1 MSGVQSK
8 AAARL
13 QKEHKEKL
21 LADAEREMASSEDL
35 KYNHVSAAMMK
46 KFNALM
52 EMQDMMFV
60 EMRESLK
67 NDLKEMLVKH
77 TPPEVKSLEQ
87 RAQQEGNESA
97 PEWPK
102 PGEKVEEG
110 SSGTDE
116 DTCENLTVKS
126 EGKSKLS
133 RKQDKKQPSSS
144 RDVKPSPERMGEARH
159 RVDER
164 CRESRGHADLLERG
178 DLENGEKETSHRNKE
193 SLLKASGEGGAPEEG
208 AVLRLAADFSSATLD
223 VNKQW
228 GRIFRLLKETELEP
242 ELQCSVKLV
251 FKCDGEAKT
260 FSDLSSLR
268 EFANRKPFLKELLKD
283 VLPQNEARGRR
294 NQLQER
300 LRISVICML
309 VEPLHERSGD
319 AMGKTLGDTKR
330 EAGRIASNSLSFLF
344 INEVNIASPS
354 VKTSEEETLEQKDK
368 ETLELERQEVSGL
381 EEGEVPE
388 IEGEEESS
396 EGEASDMGDEEGSE
410 LGEEEEEEDSELEEE
425 EGSEL
430 GEEEQTSGEEEE
442 REEHSEIAKEE
453 EASVLHET
461 RGSTFQGLTVVE
473 EHGVEKI
480 TRSGEEIGLISLV
493 VDSESE
499 EEGNVK
505 TPKTKETFHGLRELA
520 FSYLVWDSKEKKLVK
535 CQEGG
540 AAAVI
545 GKGFG
550 TPCLTLYLASPS
562 ESLEAGSDGAK
573 SRSRTSLSVPSQV
586 TPLLMNMEKGRYKT
600 PQIEELTAKEADLIH
615 ETEENFR
622 RSMIGII
629 RQMQREVENIKK
641 LYFFDVLNMKSSM
654 DDLNSLACMI
664 EARVNEQED
673 AVEGLTKETM
683 QLAKE
688 IVDKERLREREDRL
702 RSSNIRVIGIPE
714 KENRENGAEDIIK
727 EIIEENFAELEDQ
740 SLEIICAH
748 RIPNSVDEHRL
759 TPRHILVKFWSA
771 GDKQKI
777 LKASRA
783 KKEITYRG
791 TKIRLTAD
799 LSPGTIDA
807 RSQWSG
813 IIKVLQEEGFQPR
826 ILYPAKLAFDFKG
839 KTKVFFDIEEF
850 KKFISDI
857 PFLKELLNNII

>member
-8 AAARL
+8 AARL
-13 QKEHKEKL
+13 QKEHKEKF
-21 LADAEREMASSEDL
+21 LADTEREMASSEDL

-77 TPPEVKSLEQ
+77 TPPEVKSLEES
-87 RAQQEGNESA
+87 AQQEGNESA
-97 PEWPK
+97 S
-102 PGEKVEEG
+102 EKVEG
-110 SSGTDE
+110 SSETDE
-116 DTCENLTVKS
+116 DTENLTVKS
-126 EGKSKLS
+126 EEKSKLS
-133 RKQDKKQPSSS
+133 RKQDKKPDSS

-159 RVDER
+159 HVDEG
-164 CRESRGHADLLERG
+164 CRESRGHVDLLEG
-178 DLENGEKETSHRNKE
+178 EDLENGEKETSHGNKE

-208 AVLRLAADFSSATLD
+208 AVLRLAADFSAATLD
-223 VNKQW
+223 VNKRW

-242 ELQCSVKLV
+242 ELQCSVKLA

-268 EFANRKPFLKELLKD
+268 QFANRKPFLKELLKD
-283 VLPQNEARGRR
+283 VLPQNEARNGGR
-294 NQLQER
+294 NQHQER
-300 LRISVICML
+300 L
-309 VEPLHERSGD
+309 
-319 AMGKTLGDTKR
+319 GKTLGDTKR
-330 EAGRIASNSLSFLF
+330 EAGRIASDSLSFLF
-344 INEVNIASPS
+344 INEVNIASPNT
-354 VKTSEEETLEQKDK
+354 KTSEEETLQQKDK
-368 ETLELERQEVSGL
+368 ETLALERQEVSRL
-381 EEGEVPE
+381 EEGKVPE
-388 IEGEEESS
+388 VEGEEESS
-396 EGEASDMGDEEGSE
+396 EGEASDTEYEEDSE
-410 LGEEEEEEDSELEEE
+410 LGEEEEED
-425 EGSEL
+425 SEL

-442 REEHSEIAKEE
+442 KEEHSEIAKEE
-453 EASVLHET
+453 EASVLRET

-499 EEGNVK
+499 KEGNV
-505 TPKTKETFHGLRELA
+505 KETFHGLRELA

-540 AAAVI
+540 AAAMTSQGI
-545 GKGFG
+545 G

-573 SRSRTSLSVPSQV
+573 SRSCTSLSVASQV

-622 RSMIGII
+622 RSVIGII

-727 EIIEENFAELEDQ
+727 EIIEENFADLEDQ

-850 KKFISDI
+850 KKFVSDI

>member
-8 AAARL
+8 AARL
-13 QKEHKEKL
+13 QQEHKEKL
-21 LADAEREMASSEDL
+21 LDTERGMAFSEDL
-35 KYNHVSAAMMK
+35 KYNNVSAAMMK

-77 TPPEVKSLEQ
+77 TPAEVKSLEE

-97 PEWPK
+97 SEWPK

-116 DTCENLTVKS
+116 DTENLTVKS
-126 EGKSKLS
+126 EEKSKLS

-144 RDVKPSPERMGEARH
+144 RDVKPSPGRMGEAPH
-159 RVDER
+159 RVDGR
-164 CRESRGHADLLERG
+164 CRESRAHGDLLG
-178 DLENGEKETSHRNKE
+178 DDLGNGEDEPAKETSHGSKE
-193 SLLKASGEGGAPEEG
+193 NLLKASREGGAPEEG
-208 AVLRLAADFSSATLD
+208 AVLRLAADFSAATLD
-223 VNKQW
+223 VNKRW
-228 GRIFRLLKETELEP
+228 GRIFRLLKEMELEP
-242 ELQCSVKLV
+242 ELQCSVKLA

-260 FSDLSSLR
+260 FADLSSLR
-268 EFANRKPFLKELLKD
+268 EFASRKPFLEQLLKD
-283 VLPQNEARGRR
+283 VLPQNEARSGGRR

-300 LRISVICML
+300 L
-309 VEPLHERSGD
+309 
-319 AMGKTLGDTKR
+319 GKTLGDTKR
-330 EAGRIASNSLSFLF
+330 EAGRIASDSLSFLF
-344 INEVNIASPS
+344 INEVNVASPN

-368 ETLELERQEVSGL
+368 ETLKLKMHKVSRL
-381 EEGEVPE
+381 EEG
-388 IEGEEESS
+388 EESS
-396 EGEASDMGDEEGSE
+396 EGEASDMGEEEDSE
-410 LGEEEEEEDSELEEE
+410 LGEEEEDSELEEE

-430 GEEEQTSGEEEE
+430 
-442 REEHSEIAKEE
+442 
-453 EASVLHET
+453 
-461 RGSTFQGLTVVE
+461 
-473 EHGVEKI
+473 
-480 TRSGEEIGLISLV
+480 SGEEIGLISLV

-499 EEGNVK
+499 EGNVK
-505 TPKTKETFHGLRELA
+505 TTSQTKKKETFHGLRELS

-540 AAAVI
+540 AAAMTSQGI
-545 GKGFG
+545 G

-573 SRSRTSLSVPSQV
+573 SRSHTSLSVPSQV
-586 TPLLMNMEKGRYKT
+586 TPLLMHMEKGRYKT
-600 PQIEELTAKEADLIH
+600 PQTEELTAKEADLIH

-622 RSMIGII
+622 RSVIGII
-629 RQMQREVENIKK
+629 KQMQREVENIKK

-673 AVEGLTKETM
+673 AVEGLTKDTM

-740 SLEIICAH
+740 SLEILCAH

-850 KKFISDI
+850 KKFVSDI

>member
-1 MSGVQSK
+1 
-8 AAARL
+8 
-13 QKEHKEKL
+13 
-21 LADAEREMASSEDL
+21 MASSEDL

-77 TPPEVKSLEQ
+77 TPPEVKSLEE
-87 RAQQEGNESA
+87 RAQQK
-97 PEWPK
+97 WPK

-116 DTCENLTVKS
+116 DTENLTVKS
-126 EGKSKLS
+126 KEKSKLS

-144 RDVKPSPERMGEARH
+144 HDVKLSPERMGEARH

-164 CRESRGHADLLERG
+164 CRESRGHAALLEE
-178 DLENGEKETSHRNKE
+178 DLENGEHEPAKETSHRNKE
-193 SLLKASGEGGAPEEG
+193 SLLKASGEGRAPEEG
-208 AVLRLAADFSSATLD
+208 AVLRLAADFSAATLD
-223 VNKQW
+223 INKRW
-228 GRIFRLLKETELEP
+228 GRIFRLLKEMGLEP
-242 ELQCSVKLV
+242 ELQCSVKLAL
-251 FKCDGEAKT
+251 KCDGEAKT

-268 EFANRKPFLKELLKD
+268 QFASRKPFLKELLKD
-283 VLPQNEARGRR
+283 VLPQNEARNGGR

-300 LRISVICML
+300 L
-309 VEPLHERSGD
+309 
-319 AMGKTLGDTKR
+319 GKTLGDTKR
-330 EAGRIASNSLSFLF
+330 EAGRIASDSLSFLF
-344 INEVNIASPS
+344 INEVNVTSPN
-354 VKTSEEETLEQKDK
+354 VKTYEDETLEQKDK
-368 ETLELERQEVSGL
+368 ETLELERQEVSRL

-396 EGEASDMGDEEGSE
+396 EGEASDMEDEEGSE
-410 LGEEEEEEDSELEEE
+410 LGEEEEEDSELEEE

-461 RGSTFQGLTVVE
+461 RGPTFQGLTVVE
-473 EHGVEKI
+473 EHGVGKI

-505 TPKTKETFHGLRELA
+505 TPSQTKTKETFHGLRELA
-520 FSYLVWDSKEKKLVK
+520 FSYLVWDSKENKLVK

-540 AAAVI
+540 AAATTSRGI
-545 GKGFG
+545 G

-562 ESLEAGSDGAK
+562 ESLEAGSDGADSH
-573 SRSRTSLSVPSQV
+573 SRPSLGVPSQV
-586 TPLLMNMEKGRYKT
+586 TPLLMNTEKGGYKT

-622 RSMIGII
+622 RSVLGII
-629 RQMQREVENIKK
+629 RQMQGEVENIKK

-654 DDLNSLACMI
+654 DDLNCLACII
-664 EARVNEQED
+664 EERVNEQED
-673 AVEGLTKETM
+673 ALEGLTKETM
-683 QLAKE
+683 QLAKK

-727 EIIEENFAELEDQ
+727 EVIEENFAELEDQ

-826 ILYPAKLAFDFKG
+826 ILYPARLAFDFKG

-850 KKFISDI
+850 KKFVSDI

>member
-8 AAARL
+8 AARL
-13 QKEHKEKL
+13 QKEHKEKF
-21 LADAEREMASSEDL
+21 LADTEREMASSEDL

-77 TPPEVKSLEQ
+77 TPPEAKSLEES
-87 RAQQEGNESA
+87 AQQEGNESA
-97 PEWPK
+97 S
-102 PGEKVEEG
+102 EKVEEG
-110 SSGTDE
+110 SSETDE
-116 DTCENLTVKS
+116 DTENLTVKS
-126 EGKSKLS
+126 EEKSKLS
-133 RKQDKKQPSSS
+133 RKQDKKPDSS

-159 RVDER
+159 HVDEG
-164 CRESRGHADLLERG
+164 CRESRGRADVEG
-178 DLENGEKETSHRNKE
+178 EDLENGEKETSHGNKE

-208 AVLRLAADFSSATLD
+208 AVLRLAADFSSATLN
-223 VNKQW
+223 VNKRW

-242 ELQCSVKLV
+242 ELQCSVKLA

-268 EFANRKPFLKELLKD
+268 QFASRKPFLKELLKD
-283 VLPQNEARGRR
+283 VLPQNEARNGGR

-300 LRISVICML
+300 L
-309 VEPLHERSGD
+309 
-319 AMGKTLGDTKR
+319 GKTLGDTKR
-330 EAGRIASNSLSFLF
+330 EAGRIASDSLSFLF
-344 INEVNIASPS
+344 INEVNVASPN

-368 ETLELERQEVSGL
+368 ETLELERQEVSRL

-388 IEGEEESS
+388 IEGEESS
-396 EGEASDMGDEEGSE
+396 EEEASDTEDEEGSE
-410 LGEEEEEEDSELEEE
+410 LGEEEEEDSELGE

-461 RGSTFQGLTVVE
+461 QGSTFQGLTVVKE
-473 EHGVEKI
+473 QGVEKI

-493 VDSESE
+493 VDSDS

-505 TPKTKETFHGLRELA
+505 TPSQTKTKETFHGLRELA

-540 AAAVI
+540 AAAMTSQGI
-545 GKGFG
+545 G

-562 ESLEAGSDGAK
+562 ESLEAGSDGAN

-600 PQIEELTAKEADLIH
+600 PQTEELTAKEADLIH

-622 RSMIGII
+622 RSVIGII

-850 KKFISDI
+850 KKFVSDI

>member
-8 AAARL
+8 AARL
-13 QKEHKEKL
+13 QQEHKEKL
-21 LADAEREMASSEDL
+21 LDTERGMAFSEDL
-35 KYNHVSAAMMK
+35 KYNNVSAAMMK

-77 TPPEVKSLEQ
+77 TPAEVKSLEE

-97 PEWPK
+97 SEWPK
-102 PGEKVEEG
+102 PGEKVEE
-110 SSGTDE
+110 
-116 DTCENLTVKS
+116 KS
-126 EGKSKLS
+126 EEKSKLS

-144 RDVKPSPERMGEARH
+144 RDVKPSPGRMGEAPH
-159 RVDER
+159 RVDGR
-164 CRESRGHADLLERG
+164 CRESRAHGDLLG
-178 DLENGEKETSHRNKE
+178 DDLGNGEDEPAKETSHGSKE
-193 SLLKASGEGGAPEEG
+193 NLLKASREGGAPEEG
-208 AVLRLAADFSSATLD
+208 AVLRLAADFSAATLD
-223 VNKQW
+223 VNKRW
-228 GRIFRLLKETELEP
+228 GRIFRLLKEMELEP
-242 ELQCSVKLV
+242 ELQCSVKLA

-260 FSDLSSLR
+260 FADLSSLR
-268 EFANRKPFLKELLKD
+268 EFASRKPFLEQLLKD
-283 VLPQNEARGRR
+283 VLPQNEARSGGRR

-300 LRISVICML
+300 L
-309 VEPLHERSGD
+309 
-319 AMGKTLGDTKR
+319 GKTLGDTKR
-330 EAGRIASNSLSFLF
+330 EAGRIASDSLSFLF
-344 INEVNIASPS
+344 INEVNVASPN

-368 ETLELERQEVSGL
+368 ETLKLKMHKVSRL
-381 EEGEVPE
+381 EEG
-388 IEGEEESS
+388 EESS
-396 EGEASDMGDEEGSE
+396 EGEASDMGEEEDSE
-410 LGEEEEEEDSELEEE
+410 LGEEEEDSELEEE

-442 REEHSEIAKEE
+442 REEHSEVAKEE

-499 EEGNVK
+499 EGNVK
-505 TPKTKETFHGLRELA
+505 TTSQTKKKETFHGLRELS

-540 AAAVI
+540 AAAMTSQGI
-545 GKGFG
+545 G

-573 SRSRTSLSVPSQV
+573 SRSHTSLSVPSQV
-586 TPLLMNMEKGRYKT
+586 TPLLMHMEKGRYKT
-600 PQIEELTAKEADLIH
+600 PQTEELTAKEADLIH

-622 RSMIGII
+622 RSVIGII
-629 RQMQREVENIKK
+629 KQMQREVENIKK

-673 AVEGLTKETM
+673 AVEGLTKDTM

-740 SLEIICAH
+740 SLEILCAH

-850 KKFISDI
+850 KKFVSDI

>member
-8 AAARL
+8 AARL
-13 QKEHKEKL
+13 QKEHKEKF
-21 LADAEREMASSEDL
+21 LADTEREMASSEDL

-77 TPPEVKSLEQ
+77 TPPEVKSLQES
-87 RAQQEGNESA
+87 AQQEGNESA
-97 PEWPK
+97 S
-102 PGEKVEEG
+102 EKVEEG
-110 SSGTDE
+110 SSETDE
-116 DTCENLTVKS
+116 DTENLSVKS
-126 EGKSKLS
+126 EEKSQLS
-133 RKQDKKQPSSS
+133 RKQDKKQPNSS
-144 RDVKPSPERMGEARH
+144 RGVKPSPERMGEAQH
-159 RVDER
+159 HVDEG
-164 CRESRGHADLLERG
+164 CRESRGHVDLLEG
-178 DLENGEKETSHRNKE
+178 KDLENGEKETSHGNKE
-193 SLLKASGEGGAPEEG
+193 SLPKASGEGGAPEER
-208 AVLRLAADFSSATLD
+208 AVLRLAADFSAATLD
-223 VNKQW
+223 VNRRW

-242 ELQCSVKLV
+242 ELQCSVKLA

-268 EFANRKPFLKELLKD
+268 QFASRKPFLQELLKD
-283 VLPQNEARGRR
+283 VLPQNEARNGGR

-300 LRISVICML
+300 L
-309 VEPLHERSGD
+309 
-319 AMGKTLGDTKR
+319 GKTLGDTKR
-330 EAGRIASNSLSFLF
+330 EAGRIASDSLSFLF
-344 INEVNIASPS
+344 INEVNVASPNM
-354 VKTSEEETLEQKDK
+354 KTSQEETLQQKDK
-368 ETLELERQEVSGL
+368 ETLALERQEVSRL
-381 EEGEVPE
+381 EEGKVPE
-388 IEGEEESS
+388 VEGEEESS
-396 EGEASDMGDEEGSE
+396 EGEASDTEYEEGSE
-410 LGEEEEEEDSELEEE
+410 LGEEEEEEEDSELGEE

-499 EEGNVK
+499 KEGNV
-505 TPKTKETFHGLRELA
+505 KETFHGLRELA

-535 CQEGG
+535 YQEGG
-540 AAAVI
+540 TAAMTSQGI
-545 GKGFG
+545 G

-562 ESLEAGSDGAK
+562 ESLEAGGDGTK
-573 SRSRTSLSVPSQV
+573 SRSCTSLSVPSQV
-586 TPLLMNMEKGRYKT
+586 TPLLVNVEKGRYKT

-622 RSMIGII
+622 RSVIGTI

-727 EIIEENFAELEDQ
+727 EVIEENFAELEDQ

-850 KKFISDI
+850 KKFVSDI

>member
-1 MSGVQSK
+1 
-8 AAARL
+8 
-13 QKEHKEKL
+13 
-21 LADAEREMASSEDL
+21 MASSEDL
-35 KYNHVSAAMMK
+35 KYNHVSAAVMK
-46 KFNALM
+46 KFSALM

-77 TPPEVKSLEQ
+77 TPPEVKSLEE

-97 PEWPK
+97 SEWPK

-116 DTCENLTVKS
+116 DTENLTVKS
-126 EGKSKLS
+126 EEKSKLS

-144 RDVKPSPERMGEARH
+144 RDVKSSPERMGEAPSH

-164 CRESRGHADLLERG
+164 CRESRGHADLLEG
-178 DLENGEKETSHRNKE
+178 EDLENGEKETRHRNKE
-193 SLLKASGEGGAPEEG
+193 SHLKASGEGRAPEEG

-228 GRIFRLLKETELEP
+228 GRVFRLLKEMELEP
-242 ELQCSVKLV
+242 ELQCSVKLA

-268 EFANRKPFLKELLKD
+268 QFASRKPFLKELLKD
-283 VLPQNEARGRR
+283 ILPQNEARNGGRR

-300 LRISVICML
+300 L
-309 VEPLHERSGD
+309 
-319 AMGKTLGDTKR
+319 GKTLGDTKR
-330 EAGRIASNSLSFLF
+330 EAGRIANDSLSFLF
-344 INEVNIASPS
+344 INEVNIASPN
-354 VKTSEEETLEQKDK
+354 VKTSEEETLGQKDK
-368 ETLELERQEVSGL
+368 ETLELERQEVSRL

-388 IEGEEESS
+388 MEEEEESS

-410 LGEEEEEEDSELEEE
+410 LGEEEEEDSELEEEE

-453 EASVLHET
+453 EASMLHET

-505 TPKTKETFHGLRELA
+505 MTSQAKTKETFHGLRELA
-520 FSYLVWDSKEKKLVK
+520 FSYLVWDSKDKKLVK

-540 AAAVI
+540 AAALTSQGI
-545 GKGFG
+545 G

-562 ESLEAGSDGAK
+562 ESLEAASDGTK

-622 RSMIGII
+622 RSVIGII
-629 RQMQREVENIKK
+629 RQMQREVENVKK

-850 KKFISDI
+850 KKFVSDI
-857 PFLKELLNNII
+857 PFLKELLKNII

>member
-1 MSGVQSK
+1 M
-8 AAARL
+8 
-13 QKEHKEKL
+13 
-21 LADAEREMASSEDL
+21 
-35 KYNHVSAAMMK
+35 
-46 KFNALM
+46 
-52 EMQDMMFV
+52 
-60 EMRESLK
+60 
-67 NDLKEMLVKH
+67 
-77 TPPEVKSLEQ
+77 
-87 RAQQEGNESA
+87 
-97 PEWPK
+97 
-102 PGEKVEEG
+102 
-110 SSGTDE
+110 
-116 DTCENLTVKS
+116 
-126 EGKSKLS
+126 
-133 RKQDKKQPSSS
+133 
-144 RDVKPSPERMGEARH
+144 
-159 RVDER
+159 
-164 CRESRGHADLLERG
+164 
-178 DLENGEKETSHRNKE
+178 
-193 SLLKASGEGGAPEEG
+193 
-208 AVLRLAADFSSATLD
+208 
-223 VNKQW
+223 
-228 GRIFRLLKETELEP
+228 
-242 ELQCSVKLV
+242 
-251 FKCDGEAKT
+251 
-260 FSDLSSLR
+260 
-268 EFANRKPFLKELLKD
+268 
-283 VLPQNEARGRR
+283 
-294 NQLQER
+294 
-300 LRISVICML
+300 
-309 VEPLHERSGD
+309 
-319 AMGKTLGDTKR
+319 
-330 EAGRIASNSLSFLF
+330 SFLF
-344 INEVNIASPS
+344 INEVNIASPN
-354 VKTSEEETLEQKDK
+354 VKTSEEETLGQKDK
-368 ETLELERQEVSGL
+368 ETLELERQEVSRL

-388 IEGEEESS
+388 MEEEEESS

-410 LGEEEEEEDSELEEE
+410 LGEEEEEDSELEEEE

-453 EASVLHET
+453 EASMPHET

-505 TPKTKETFHGLRELA
+505 MTSQAKTKETFHGLRELA
-520 FSYLVWDSKEKKLVK
+520 FSYLVWDSKDKKLVK

-540 AAAVI
+540 AAALTSQGI
-545 GKGFG
+545 G

-562 ESLEAGSDGAK
+562 ESLEAASDGTK

-622 RSMIGII
+622 RSVIGII
-629 RQMQREVENIKK
+629 RQMQREVENVKK

-850 KKFISDI
+850 KKFVSDI
-857 PFLKELLNNII
+857 PFLKELLKNII